1 MEGKRITLNQA
12 ESSTDLDDEGSKPGT
27 PGTFQPSAK
36 LTLRSPVS
44 TIPFSSWEVP
54 HRARRRSTSWNHHS
68 AYPVCDSKIE
78 RCFRPG
84 KGFDRVHFDRKS
96 DHWSS
101 PSKTDLVQ
109 AILNGSLIP
118 SFSANDPEVL
128 DMLLEL
134 VKVPGSQKTWR
145 REVYD
150 AFNENAFFTISPD
163 QAAKWKTILRALLND
178 KEHKYTTDFISRIS
192 AATSSI
198 LRSSRDQDRLINVR
212 RLAFIVISGD
222 LDQFIGHIN
231 PIKEKLAELARTVS
245 IDQIHAE
252 VCLFY
257 RALLLRLSAVH
268 LVSFWPMMMAEVQ
281 SLFTQIL
288 EQAGIVSKDQLPLFF
303 EACKLLDMMLV
314 MRFDDF
320 QLCVFRVYPVTNG

>member
-1 MEGKRITLNQA
+1 
-12 ESSTDLDDEGSKPGT
+12 
-27 PGTFQPSAK
+27 
-36 LTLRSPVS
+36 
-44 TIPFSSWEVP
+44 
-54 HRARRRSTSWNHHS
+54 
-68 AYPVCDSKIE
+68 
-78 RCFRPG
+78 
-84 KGFDRVHFDRKS
+84 
-96 DHWSS
+96 
-101 PSKTDLVQ
+101 
-109 AILNGSLIP
+109 
-118 SFSANDPEVL
+118 
-128 DMLLEL
+128 MLLEL

-163 QAAKWKTILRALLND
+163 QAAKWKTILKALLND

-212 RLAFIVISGD
+212 RLAFIVISSD
-222 LDQFIGHIN
+222 LDQFVGHIN
-231 PIKEKLAELARTVS
+231 PIKEKLAELARTAS

-288 EQAGIVSKDQLPLFF
+288 EQAGIVTKDQLPLFF

-314 MRFDDF
+314 MGFDDF
-320 QLCVFRVYPVTNG
+320 QLCVCRIYAVANG